1 MRYISCQDR
10 VFRNIEAV
18 IFDKDGTLEDSQS
31 FWRKMGIQRARLIDA
46 QVPGTS
52 EPLLMA
58 WGILEQTLDPRGLM
72 AVGSRYENEI
82 AAAAYI
88 AETGRSWLEA
98 KQIAANAF
106 NEASKSFLKT
116 SETAPL
122 FADSLTLLPSL
133 VTHNIKL
140 GIISADSSEGVNN
153 FITNHQLEKYIQLA
167 MGSDGTIGKPEP
179 QLFIQACSA
188 LGVEPAKTLMIGD
201 SQGDIEM
208 AKSAGARAGIGICRN
223 SNYKHE
229 LNADVLVNSLSEI
242 KVLRSI
248 A

>member
-1 MRYISCQDR
+1 MSDISCQER
-10 VFRNIEAV
+10 IFKNIEAV
-18 IFDKDGTLEDSQS
+18 IFDKDGTLENSHS
-31 FWRKMGIQRARLIDA
+31 FWRKMGLTRARLIDA

-58 WGILEQTLDPRGLM
+58 WGISDQTLDPKGLM

-106 NEASKSFLKT
+106 NEASKSLIKT

-122 FADSLTLLPSL
+122 FADSLVLLKSL
-133 VTHNIKL
+133 VKHDIKL
-140 GIISADSSEGVNN
+140 GIISADSSQGVSN
-153 FITNHQLEKYIQLA
+153 FITNHQLEKFIPLA
-167 MGSDGTIGKPEP
+167 MGSDGTISKPDP
-179 QLFIQACSA
+179 QLFIQACLA
-188 LGVEPAKTLMIGD
+188 LKVEPAKTLMIGD
-201 SQGDIEM
+201 SQADLEM
-208 AKSAGARAGIGICRN
+208 AKFAGSRAAIGICRN
-223 SNYKHE
+223 SNYNNE

-242 KVLRSI
+242 KVLQSI
-248 A
+248 T